1 MAVFDL
7 PINER
12 WVVILCG
19 GRGSR
24 LAPITNTIPKSLI
37 KIHKKPILWY
47 VFLTLFKYGFRR
59 FIFPLGYKGEMIEEF
74 VTREFKDR
82 ECKLMFFDTG
92 VDTPI
97 AQRLEKVKNTIP
109 EHEDFFLINGDTLF
123 DFDIHS
129 MHKFHHERSA
139 LLTLSSTDYI
149 STYGVILEE
158 NNQVTDF
165 VYGSKISRI
174 FMDKDCAVEGY
185 RNAGFTWLNKDAFQL
200 IDLVECSNFEETLI
214 HEVVKT
220 GRAYHYRIDGDW
232 FPVET
237 QKDIDMINGVGK
249 TKYQLGKFLVESRKN
264 LL

>member
-1 MAVFDL
+1 MVHI
-7 PINER
+7 INIYLDYD
-12 WVVILCG
+12 VNQFVI
-19 GRGSR
+19 
-24 LAPITNTIPKSLI
+24 A
-37 KIHKKPILWY
+37 
-47 VFLTLFKYGFRR
+47 
-59 FIFPLGYKGEMIEEF
+59 LGYKGEMIKEF
-74 VTREFKDR
+74 VAQEFKDR
-82 ECKLMFFDTG
+82 ECALMFFDTG
-92 VDTPI
+92 VDAPI

-123 DFDIHS
+123 DFDIQS
-129 MHKFHHERSA
+129 MYKFHHERSA

-158 NNQVTDF
+158 NNKVTDF

-185 RNAGFTWLNKDAFQL
+185 RNAGFTWLNKDALQL
-200 IDLVECSNFEETLI
+200 VDLAGCSNFEDALI
-214 HEVVKT
+214 REVVKT

-249 TKYQLGKFLVESRKN
+249 TKYQLGHFLVELRKN